1 MPEDD
6 FENSRY
12 PSRDIRYS
20 PYDSSRRR
28 SHHRSRSRSP
38 SYFLERREAVRT
50 TALSVDLL
58 IGSPDNIFVVRET
71 SQLQVTTTKRKRNS
85 DDVGDGSHV
94 DLGSDDD
101 GVYVTM
107 KVTRREQKKI
117 LRGRRERDRGHE
129 WRGHSRKKRR
139 REYIGHDKNG
149 HHNDSSPK
157 MERRESSRTEFSGPN
172 MFSQA
177 EHFTITGG
185 DLSVVAGDQT
195 ILGTSERFP
204 NQRLHNHNSIDHP
217 YGKNRHKDRDERDN
231 RYSPSFRSKQSRRE
245 SFGAANLMEDI
256 KVSGPNAFS
265 YAKNFKIHGGDVS
278 AVGGNQTV
286 MYRQRRADRYAN
298 NHRQAHPNPVFRE
311 DLPTVIEASSSTS
324 SFTLDHSQDAPSYQ
338 GDVPI
343 SSPSVQT
350 AISGPSLFAYSS
362 GFTLDGSK
370 VYPGSFAA
378 VGGNQIIDILGDDDS
393 VYLGEPAKCSDL
405 NGHGPLT
412 LRGNEA

>member
-6 FENSRY
+6 IDNPRY
-12 PSRDIRYS
+12 PSRNRRYS

-50 TALSVDLL
+50 TALSGVNESGIPLQL
-58 IGSPDNIFVVRET
+58 RET

-85 DDVGDGSHV
+85 DDVGDRSHV
-94 DLGSDDD
+94 DLVSGDDE
-101 GVYVTM
+101 VYVNM
-107 KVTRREQKKI
+107 RVTKREQKKI
-117 LRGRRERDRGHE
+117 LRRRRERDRGHE
-129 WRGHSRKKRR
+129 QRGHSRKRQRTEFIK
-139 REYIGHDKNG
+139 HDKNG
-149 HHNDSSPK
+149 HYDDSSPK
-157 MERRESSRTEFSGPN
+157 RERREYSRTEFSGPN

-177 EHFTITGG
+177 ERFSITGG
-185 DLSVVAGDQT
+185 NLSVVAGDQT

-204 NQRLHNHNSIDHP
+204 NPRLPNPNQMDHP
-217 YGKNRHKDRDERDN
+217 HGKNRNRTRDEQDDH
-231 RYSPSFRSKQSRRE
+231 YSSSPRSKQSQRE
-245 SFGAANLMEDI
+245 YSSAANLMGDI
-256 KVSGPNAFS
+256 KVSGPNAFT
-265 YAKNFKIHGGDVS
+265 YANNFKIHGGDVS

-298 NHRQAHPNPVFRE
+298 NHQHAHPDPVFRE
-311 DLPTVIEASSSTS
+311 DLPTVVEASSSTS

-338 GDVPI
+338 GDVPTR
-343 SSPSVQT
+343 SPSVQT

-378 VGGNQIIDILGDDDS
+378 VGGNQIIEILGDDDS
-393 VYLGEPAKCSDL
+393 VYLGE
-405 NGHGPLT
+405 HGS
-412 LRGNEA
+412 E

>member
-50 TALSVDLL
+50 TALSGV
-58 IGSPDNIFVVRET
+58 NERVRET

-85 DDVGDGSHV
+85 DDIGDGSHV

-101 GVYVTM
+101 GGGNKKKSFDVEGNETETEDMNGETIQGRDDVPIILFWSTAEYIKHDKTGHYDDSCP
-107 KVTRREQKKI
+107 KRE
-117 LRGRRERDRGHE
+117 
-129 WRGHSRKKRR
+129 R
-139 REYIGHDKNG
+139 REY
-149 HHNDSSPK
+149 
-157 MERRESSRTEFSGPN
+157 SRTEFSGPN
-172 MFSQA
+172 MFSRA
-177 EHFTITGG
+177 EGFAIRGG
-185 DLSVVAGDQT
+185 NLSVVAGDQT

-204 NQRLHNHNSIDHP
+204 NPCLPNPNQMDHP
-217 YGKNRHKDRDERDN
+217 YGKNRNRTRDDQDDH
-231 RYSPSFRSKQSRRE
+231 YSSSPRSKQSQRE
-245 SFGAANLMEDI
+245 YSSAAHLMGDI
-256 KVSGPNAFS
+256 KVSGPNAFTF
-265 YAKNFKIHGGDVS
+265 ANNFKIHGGDVS

-298 NHRQAHPNPVFRE
+298 NHQHAHPTPVFRE
-311 DLPTVIEASSSTS
+311 GLPTVIEASSSTS
-324 SFTLDHSQDAPSYQ
+324 SFTLDHSQDASSYQ

-393 VYLGEPAKCSDL
+393 VYLGEPAS
-405 NGHGPLT
+405 
-412 LRGNEA
+412 E

>member
-50 TALSVDLL
+50 TALSGVNERGVPLQL
-58 IGSPDNIFVVRET
+58 RET

-85 DDVGDGSHV
+85 DDIGDGSHV

-117 LRGRRERDRGHE
+117 LRRRRERDRGHE
-129 WRGHSRKKRR
+129 WRGHSSKKRR
-139 REYIGHDKNG
+139 TEYIKHDKTG
-149 HHNDSSPK
+149 HYDDSCPK
-157 MERRESSRTEFSGPN
+157 RERREYSRTEFSGPN
-172 MFSQA
+172 MFSRA
-177 EHFTITGG
+177 EGFAIRGG
-185 DLSVVAGDQT
+185 NLSVVAGDQT

-204 NQRLHNHNSIDHP
+204 NHCLPNPNQMDHP
-217 YGKNRHKDRDERDN
+217 YGKNRNRTRDDQDDH
-231 RYSPSFRSKQSRRE
+231 YSSSPRSKQSQRE
-245 SFGAANLMEDI
+245 YSSAAHLMGDI
-256 KVSGPNAFS
+256 KVSGPNAFTF
-265 YAKNFKIHGGDVS
+265 ANNFKIHGGDVS

-298 NHRQAHPNPVFRE
+298 NHQHAHPTPVFRE
-311 DLPTVIEASSSTS
+311 GLPTVIEASSSTS
-324 SFTLDHSQDAPSYQ
+324 SFTLDHSQDASSYQ

-393 VYLGEPAKCSDL
+393 VYLGEPAS
-405 NGHGPLT
+405 
-412 LRGNEA
+412 E